1 MSKQCFIHELVKDCG
16 RYLLKHEIWKTD
28 ETFQIDFSNKDEE
41 YKDNLKEMSPAEKHQ
56 CNEYLR
62 KFGLKLLDI
71 NIEQQSISLEKTN
84 EHWKKSINQNNI
96 YLLEMLRRLNLRSS
110 CYLILWTMEVK

>member
-1 MSKQCFIHELVKDCG
+1 MESTDTGYVIEQPFVLTTAIVGQFWKHLSKQCFIHELVKDCG

-41 YKDNLKEMSPAEKHQ
+41 NKDNLKEMSPAEKHQ

-84 EHWKKSINQNNI
+84 EH
-96 YLLEMLRRLNLRSS
+96 
-110 CYLILWTMEVK
+110 